1 MEVEMTKGKP
11 AKKRGNSCR
20 SSHLKNAKT
29 PEKKLPTKTLS
40 QIKTK
45 ATSAGATTTQTTF
58 EDTPTSSS
66 TVSQSCTL
74 KQTKKKRKKKSHQH
88 QPPELLLPLQKHSK
102 RILE

>member
-20 SSHLKNAKT
+20 SSHLKNARN

-45 ATSAGATTTQTTF
+45 ATSAGATTTQQ
-58 EDTPTSSS
+58 P
-66 TVSQSCTL
+66 L
-74 KQTKKKRKKKSHQH
+74 K
-88 QPPELLLPLQKHSK
+88 
-102 RILE
+102 ILRQVRPQFLKAAS